1 MPVAWLRFDPVFKLP
16 VPGIIIELELG
27 LMEFKKTS
35 SAVRLLLVELAT
47 PP

>member
-1 MPVAWLRFDPVFKLP
+1 MPVAWLKFDPVFKLP
-16 VPGIIIELELG
+16 VLGIMMELALG
-27 LMEFKKTS
+27 LIEFRKTS